1 MEKKEPLP
9 SISLGFE
16 LRVQL
21 NVVFSNFR
29 IKTDFILSN
38 SKQNAC
44 LRLPKENHPE
54 S

>member
-9 SISLGFE
+9 SISLGLE
-16 LRVQL
+16 LRLQL
-21 NVVFSNFR
+21 NVVSSNFR
-29 IKTDFILSN
+29 VKLDFTLSN
-38 SKQNAC
+38 SKQNAR